1 MRQLDE
7 EAQSEAKRRARNL
20 VADALQRVAASHAAE
35 TTSSLIELPSDDMKG
50 RIIGREG
57 RNIRTLEHLT
67 GVDVIVDDTPQA
79 VVLSS
84 FDPIRR
90 EIAKITLLKLVEDGR
105 IQPARIEEM
114 YYQSKT
120 EIDEHIQQAGEQA
133 VFEANC
139 GDFHEEIVK
148 LLGRLNYRTSYG
160 QNVLKHT
167 LEVVHLAG
175 LMATELEANV
185 KTAKRAAMLHDVGKA
200 LTHEVEG
207 SHAAI
212 STQYAKRYGE
222 TPGVIHA
229 VEAHHY
235 EVQPQTVEAVLLI
248 AADAISGARPGA
260 RGDSLENYIK
270 RLAALEE
277 LAAKKPG
284 VEKVY
289 ALQAGREIR
298 VIVKPG
304 EINDDEAALLSH
316 EIAREIEND
325 LEYPGQIKV
334 TVIREFRRNVE
345 FAKYAAASAFARCGG
360 ATTSRRSVPDERSRL
375 GADQGHARG
384 ARAGGGAL
392 AGGGG
397 RDRLQH
403 LHDPREAG
411 SALRRAPRQRED
423 AEGRRPRQGDRRRRL
438 LRGGAA
444 RAALRAL
451 PVRRRRLRPG
461 HDPAPRATGSAP
473 AARRP
478 AAASAPARSASSPAR
493 CRCTANAASRPGCRS
508 RWAATR
514 SARTASCPPCA
525 GARQSRRPGEILA
538 EVTRL
543 AAEGVRE
550 ITLLGQNVNSW
561 GRDLAPDVRTEFGEL
576 LRACDAVDGIERI
589 RFTSPH
595 PKDFRRE
602 VIAAMADCDAGLR
615 ARAPAAP
622 VRARP
627 GS

>member
-1 MRQLDE
+1 MLVIAAAVLISVLVTGGLVLLALRLLGGSSVAEARREAETIRREAKIGAREEAVRLRSQVEEEIAEQRSRITTIEERIITREDELERRQKELDRRDQGLADREVHVRELQEDLKQTKQRELEELERVAGMTVSEAKARLLAQSEELVRHDLARRVRQLDE
-7 EAQSEAKRRARNL
+7 EAQTEAKRRARNL

-90 EIAKITLLKLVEDGR
+90 EIAKMTLLKLVEDGR

-120 EIDEHIQQAGEQA
+120 EIDEHILQAGEQA

-185 KTAKRAAMLHDVGKA
+185 KTTKRAAVLHDVGKA

-207 SHAAI
+207 SHAQI

-222 TPGVIHA
+222 APGVVHA

-277 LAAKKPG
+277 LAASKPG

-298 VIVKPG
+298 VIVKPT
-304 EINDDEAALLSH
+304 EIDDDEAALLSH
-316 EIAREIEND
+316 EIARAIEQE

-334 TVIREFRRNVE
+334 TVIREMRNVE
-345 FAKYAAASAFARCGG
+345 FAK
-360 ATTSRRSVPDERSRL
+360 
-375 GADQGHARG
+375 
-384 ARAGGGAL
+384 
-392 AGGGG
+392 
-397 RDRLQH
+397 
-403 LHDPREAG
+403 
-411 SALRRAPRQRED
+411 
-423 AEGRRPRQGDRRRRL
+423 
-438 LRGGAA
+438 
-444 RAALRAL
+444 
-451 PVRRRRLRPG
+451 
-461 HDPAPRATGSAP
+461 
-473 AARRP
+473 
-478 AAASAPARSASSPAR
+478 
-493 CRCTANAASRPGCRS
+493 
-508 RWAATR
+508 
-514 SARTASCPPCA
+514 
-525 GARQSRRPGEILA
+525 
-538 EVTRL
+538 
-543 AAEGVRE
+543 
-550 ITLLGQNVNSW
+550 
-561 GRDLAPDVRTEFGEL
+561 
-576 LRACDAVDGIERI
+576 
-589 RFTSPH
+589 
-595 PKDFRRE
+595 
-602 VIAAMADCDAGLR
+602 
-615 ARAPAAP
+615 
-622 VRARP
+622 
-627 GS
+627 